1 MTSLLLFQ
9 TNGVSVLFAS
19 PSVYEEEGMW
29 RGERGRKGGERG
41 RKGGERGRKGGERG
55 RKGGER
61 ISNNSKPIPQVTSF
75 DLYIHAVTIAASVEH
90 ARGSKG
96 VN

>member
-29 RGERGRKGGERG
+29 RGGRGGRRGGGGGE
-41 RKGGERGRKGGERG
+41 GGEEGG
-55 RKGGER
+55 GGGGGGKR
-61 ISNNSKPIPQVTSF
+61 QLSNIELKQVSNLF
-75 DLYIHAVTIAASVEH
+75 VALPMC
-90 ARGSKG
+90 
-96 VN
+96 